1 MTSFQQ
7 LQKQFKVWTS
17 EDSLPKP
24 YADTFFTHTSR
35 LYQKIQNKSI
45 LFLNTQNSY
54 QFIAGFLVGIEKE
67 CKIFLGNP
75 QWKQQEEKQVLEQV
89 KPNFIL
95 NDKGLETITSVTITK
110 EAAIMIPTGGSSGN
124 IRFVRHSWETLS
136 ASVKGFCQYFN
147 QETVNCFCLLPLYHV
162 SGLMQLMRSFLS
174 GGHLFLDSY
183 KTIETAWRD
192 QDLETIQKLETFP
205 QKEYFLSLVPTQL
218 QRLLNYGAGNWLSQF
233 KTVLLGGAPPWKSLL
248 DTARAYNIPIALTY
262 GMTETASQVVTLKPN
277 DFLVGNY
284 SVGQVLPHAKI
295 WIIGETGEKL
305 PTGEVGKI
313 TIQSQSLGL
322 GYYGHSNWNR
332 EAFVT
337 DDLGYFDGEGYLYIV
352 GRNSRKIITGGENV
366 FPDEVE
372 VAILSTG
379 LVRDVYVLGI
389 EDENWGEVVT
399 AFYVPKEEETTTR
412 EMIRQLKLNLSNYKI
427 PKHWRCVREI
437 PRNKQGKVILQQL
450 PSYRSF

>member
-1 MTSFQQ
+1 MTASFQQ
-7 LQKQFKVWTS
+7 LREQFKVWTG
-17 EDSLPKP
+17 EDSFPKP
-24 YADTFFTHTSR
+24 YADTFSTHILE

-67 CKIFLGNP
+67 CQIVLGNS
-75 QWKQQEEKQVLEQV
+75 QWKAQEREKVLNQI
-89 KPNFIL
+89 KPNLIL
-95 NDKGLETITSVTITK
+95 NDNGLEKMTAVTVGV
-110 EAAIMIPTGGSSGN
+110 EAGIMIPTGGSSGN

-147 QETVNCFCLLPLYHV
+147 QERVNCFCLLPLYHV
-162 SGLMQLMRSFLS
+162 SGLMQLMRSFLT

-183 KTIETAWRD
+183 KTIETAWRN
-192 QDLETIQKLETFP
+192 QDSGMLEQLKTFP
-205 QKEYFLSLVPTQL
+205 QQDYFLSLVPTQL

-248 DTARAYNIPIALTY
+248 DTARVYNIPVALTY

-277 DFLVGNY
+277 DFLAGND
-284 SVGQVLPHAKI
+284 SVGKVLPHAKI
-295 WIIGETGEKL
+295 LITGEEEENL
-305 PTGEVGKI
+305 STGKMGKI
-313 TIQSQSLGL
+313 TIQSQSLGF
-322 GYYGHSNWNR
+322 GYYGSSNWNR

-337 DDLGYFDGEGYLYIV
+337 DDLGYFDSEGYLYIV

-372 VAILSTG
+372 AAILSTE
-379 LVRDVYVLGI
+379 LVRDVYVLGM

-399 AFYVPKEEETTTR
+399 AFYVPKGKQITTT
-412 EMIRQLKLNLSNYKI
+412 EISKQLKLHLSGYKI
-427 PKHWRCVREI
+427 PKRWLSVNEI
-437 PRNKQGKVILQQL
+437 PRNEQGKVMLQQL
-450 PSYRSF
+450 LS